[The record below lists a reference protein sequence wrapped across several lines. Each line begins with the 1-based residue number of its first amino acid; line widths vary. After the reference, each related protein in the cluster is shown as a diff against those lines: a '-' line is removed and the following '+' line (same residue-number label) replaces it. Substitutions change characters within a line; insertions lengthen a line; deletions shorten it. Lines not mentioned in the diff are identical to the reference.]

1 MRDKII
7 KRIVQIISI
16 MVLALVLF
24 NSCESNPTAT
34 EHELRL
40 TSQEQD
46 TIIPGELP
54 MPMIVGGE
62 EVDPACPNCKYDF
75 MVSLQSSGWGGHFC
89 GGSLVR
95 EDWVI
100 TAAHCVEGTS
110 ANSIQVKIGLHNVN
124 GTTGAITRNVDQV
137 IVHPSYSSWSLN
149 NDYALLHLSSPVT
162 NFEPIKLI
170 TDNSHDSEPVMST
183 VMGWGATSS
192 GGWGSN
198 VLLEVDVPIDNSCGN
213 YSNSDI
219 TNNMIC
225 AGDSN
230 GGEDSCQGDSGGP
243 LIMTNDDGEYEL
255 IGIVS
260 WGYG

>member
-1 MRDKII
+1 MINRKLVTRTIQVI
-7 KRIVQIISI
+7 
-16 MVLALVLF
+16 ALILMILLLF
-24 NSCESNPTAT
+24 NSCESSPTSNEQEMILMSA
-34 EHELRL
+34 EA
-40 TSQEQD
+40 SQ
-46 TIIPGELP
+46 TINPGELP
-54 MPMIVGGE
+54 EPFIVGGE
-62 EVDPACPNCKYDF
+62 EVDPACPNCKYEF
-75 MVSLQSSGWGGHFC
+75 MVSLQQGGHFC

-100 TAAHCVEGTS
+100 TAAHCVDG
-110 ANSIQVKIGLHNVN
+110 NNNGLQVKIGLHNVN
-124 GTTGAITRNVDQV
+124 GTAGSITRNVDQV
-137 IVHPSYSSWSLN
+137 IVHPQYSGWSLN
-149 NDYALLHLSSPVT
+149 NDYALLHLSQPVT
-162 NFEPIKLI
+162 NFEPIKLC
-170 TDNSHDSEPVMST
+170 TDTSHDEEPVMAT
-183 VMGWGATSS
+183 TMGWGATQS

-198 VLLEVDVPIDNSCGN
+198 ILLEVDVPIDDSCGN

-243 LIMTNDDGEYEL
+243 LIMTNDEGEYEL